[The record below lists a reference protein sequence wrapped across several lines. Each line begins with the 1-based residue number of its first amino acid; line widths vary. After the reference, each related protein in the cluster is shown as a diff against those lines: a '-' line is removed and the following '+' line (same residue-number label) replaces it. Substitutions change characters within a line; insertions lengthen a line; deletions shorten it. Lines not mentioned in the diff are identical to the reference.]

1 MSYEAN
7 RRADDVPCIQY
18 NGTNLTEVKKG
29 FHLASAGRDWMQL
42 FVLNPGTPKAIET
55 AKESTPTLTDNGEN
69 KDKTE
74 RSAPASSSI
83 KKERPENAS
92 DEELPAMFEQEQ
104 DAASELERDIA
115 MIKRDME
122 GDRLRQYYSTNGEL
136 ETEQLRAERNKC

>member
-1 MSYEAN
+1 MSYEAS

-42 FVLNPGTPKAIET
+42 FVLNPGTPKAIAT
-55 AKESTPTLTDNGEN
+55 VKESTPTVPDKGEN
-69 KDKTE
+69 KDKAE
-74 RSAPASSSI
+74 RSAAASSSI
-83 KKERPENAS
+83 KKERQEEAS
-92 DEELPAMFEQEQ
+92 ATDEDDLPAMFEQEQ

-122 GDRLRQYYSTNGEL
+122 GDRLRQ
-136 ETEQLRAERNKC
+136 